1 MEYASRFQ
9 YIYKVSM
16 FSFDLIW
23 PWVDRAFHSA
33 LVTNQVMEKVF
44 SFSWACPGPSNGG
57 VSHQNLLVLDNKLP
71 RWVWWAEKYLPTPL
85 LLKDVHVLIPGT
97 YDYTET
103 SWWPRW
109 WKTCLQCR
117 RSRFDPWVGKIP
129 WGREWLP
136 TPVFLAGQFC
146 GHRNLA
152 SYSPWG
158 HKESDTI
165 EWLTLM
171 NVFRY
176 VFLYILHIK
185 ICYVLLLW
193 ELRLQIKLSLLISW
207 YWNGKEVLDY
217 TGGPDRIMV
226 VLKNG
231 KRRQCSV

>member
-33 LVTNQVMEKVF
+33 LVINQVMEKVF

-103 SWWPRW
+103 SLVTQMMKNLSAVQVIQVWSLGWE
-109 WKTCLQCR
+109 
-117 RSRFDPWVGKIP
+117 DPLGKGMATHSSILG
-129 WGREWLP
+129 W
-136 TPVFLAGQFC
+136 
-146 GHRNLA
+146 
-152 SYSPWG
+152 
-158 HKESDTI
+158 TI
-165 EWLTLM
+165 
-171 NVFRY
+171 
-176 VFLYILHIK
+176 
-185 ICYVLLLW
+185 LW
-193 ELRLQIKLSLLISW
+193 
-207 YWNGKEVLDY
+207 
-217 TGGPDRIMV
+217 T
-226 VLKNG
+226 
-231 KRRQCSV
+231 